1 MIETNLT
8 GRMIACIAF
17 TGLCLIF
24 IFGRLLPLE
33 TMPGHL
39 PGPDLMLCLTIC
51 WVIRRPDLIPIW
63 LLVTLFLFADML
75 LTRPPGL
82 ATAFVVIATEMLRV
96 RHRRLRGMPF
106 VVEWAMVTG
115 LIAAIVTAQWAVLEV
130 LFVDQPG
137 LATQL
142 VQVPMTALAYPLI
155 VAMSHYVLGI
165 RRLPRIEGFGRGA
178 RE

>member
-1 MIETNLT
+1 MIESNLT
-8 GRMIACIAF
+8 ARLMACVAF
-17 TGLCLIF
+17 TGLCVVF
-24 IFGRLLPLE
+24 IFARLLPLD
-33 TMPGHL
+33 TMPEHL
-39 PGPDLMLCLTIC
+39 PGPDLMLCLALA
-51 WVIRRPDLIPIW
+51 WVIRRPDLTPLW

-82 ATAFVVIATEMLRV
+82 ATAFVVIATEMLRT

-115 LIAAIVTAQWAVLEV
+115 LIGAIVTAQWAVLEV

-137 LATQL
+137 LVTQL
-142 VQVPMTALAYPLI
+142 VQVPVTALAYPVI
-155 VAMSHYVLGI
+155 VALSHYLLGI